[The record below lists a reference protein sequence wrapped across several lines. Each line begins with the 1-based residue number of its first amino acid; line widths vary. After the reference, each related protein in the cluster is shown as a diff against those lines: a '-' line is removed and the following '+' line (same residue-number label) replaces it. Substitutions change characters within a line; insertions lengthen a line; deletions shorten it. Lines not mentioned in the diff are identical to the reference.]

1 MNRFAKKIMSCIFA
15 GVLFATCVFNLVGCK
30 NEIKTST
37 DGTFKFF
44 RLGDNQ
50 FYRGNKKDTYAI
62 VGSCDEL
69 PEVLYIPAY
78 HKGKEV
84 SKIYYAHTVG
94 IGLRGYGL
102 SMEGVKTAYIP
113 YTCNLDE
120 GPYLDEPYARATTT
134 FITCSIAAPND
145 NLITNVTHNY
155 LRYLKENDTV
165 YFTNA
170 VYENIRISAESTPN
184 SAFSIVETSGCVYVE
199 HSGKM
204 LKPANT
210 AFMFNYENCP
220 NGGYFFI
227 NDFEYG
233 TTIENTPYEPIRDN
247 YTFGGWYKESTC
259 INAWNFETDT
269 LLQTTYDDQG
279 REFYQET
286 KLYAKWIK
294 E

>member
-1 MNRFAKKIMSCIFA
+1 MKRMKRLLTTLLA
-15 GVLFATCVFNLVGCK
+15 VLFMLCMSVSLVGCK
-30 NEIKTST
+30 NEMKTST
-37 DGTFKFF
+37 DGTFIFF

-50 FYRGNKKDTYAI
+50 FYRGDKKDTYAI
-62 VGSCDEL
+62 VDTCEEL

-84 SKIYYAHTVG
+84 SKIYYAHTEG
-94 IGLRGYGL
+94 FGLRGYGL

-120 GPYLDEPYARATTT
+120 GPYLDEPYARASTT
-134 FITCSIAAPND
+134 FIACSIYD
-145 NLITNVTHNY
+145 IVTQVTFNY
-155 LRYLKENDTV
+155 VWYLNESDTV
-165 YFTNA
+165 YFTNV
-170 VYENIRISAESTPN
+170 VYEEIRIAAETVPN
-184 SAFSIVETSGCVYVE
+184 SAYDIVETSDCVYVE
-199 HSGKM
+199 FSSKI

-227 NDFEYG
+227 NNFEYG
-233 TTIENTPYEPIRDN
+233 ATIENTPYEPIRN
-247 YTFGGWYKESTC
+247 GYTFGGWYKESEC
-259 INAWNFETDT
+259 INAWDFEMDT
-269 LLQTTYDDQG
+269 LPQAQYDDQE
-279 REFYQET
+279 REIYQET

>member
-1 MNRFAKKIMSCIFA
+1 MKKIEKLLTIGLAVLLMLCMS
-15 GVLFATCVFNLVGCK
+15 VSLVGCK
-30 NEIKTST
+30 NEMKTST
-37 DGTFKFF
+37 DGTFIFF

-50 FYRGNKKDTYAI
+50 FYRGDKKDTYAI
-62 VGSCDEL
+62 VDTCEEL

-78 HKGKEV
+78 HKGKVV
-84 SKIYYAHTVG
+84 SKIYYAHTEG
-94 IGLRGYGL
+94 FGLRGYGL

-184 SAFSIVETSGCVYVE
+184 SAFSIVETSDCIYVE
-199 HSGKM
+199 YSSKI

-210 AFMFNYENCP
+210 AYMFNYENCS

-227 NDFEYG
+227 NNFEYG
-233 TTIENTPYEPIRDN
+233 ATIENTPYEPIRN
-247 YTFGGWYKESTC
+247 GYTFGGWYKESEC
-259 INAWNFETDT
+259 INVWNFETDT
-269 LLQTTYDDQG
+269 LPQAQYDDQE
-279 REFYQET
+279 REIYQET

>member
-1 MNRFAKKIMSCIFA
+1 MKNIKKIFTIGLA
-15 GVLFATCVFNLVGCK
+15 VLLILCVSVSFVGCK
-30 NEIKTST
+30 NEMKTST

-50 FYRGNKKDTYAI
+50 FYSGDKKETYAI
-62 VGSCDEL
+62 VGTCGNL
-69 PEVLYIPAY
+69 PETLYIPAY
-78 HKGKEV
+78 HNGKEV

-94 IGLRGYGL
+94 LGLRGYGL

-145 NLITNVTHNY
+145 NLITSVTHNY

-184 SAFSIVETSGCVYVE
+184 SAFSIVETSDCIYVE
-199 HSGKM
+199 YSSKI

-210 AFMFNYENCP
+210 AFMFNYGNCP
-220 NGGYFFI
+220 NDGYFFI

-233 TTIENTPYEPIRDN
+233 ATIDNTPYEPTREG
-247 YTFGGWYKESTC
+247 YVFGGWYKESEC

-269 LLQTTYDDQG
+269 LPQAQYDDQE
-279 REFYQET
+279 REIYQET

>member
-1 MNRFAKKIMSCIFA
+1 MNGFAKKIISCIFA
-15 GVLFATCVFNLVGCK
+15 SICLTIMGVSLIGCK
-30 NEIKTST
+30 NEMKTST
-37 DGTFKFF
+37 DGIFKFF
-44 RLGDNQ
+44 YLGDNQ
-50 FYRGNKKDTYAI
+50 FYRGDKKDTYAI
-62 VGSCDEL
+62 VDTCREL
-69 PEVLYIPAY
+69 PEILYIPAY
-78 HKGKEV
+78 HKRKEV
-84 SKIYYAHTVG
+84 SKIYYANTERL
-94 IGLRGYGL
+94 GLHGYGL

-113 YTCNLDE
+113 YSCDFNE
-120 GPYLDEPYARATTT
+120 GPYLDESYARANTT
-134 FITCSIAAPND
+134 FITCSISLSNVD
-145 NLITNVTHNY
+145 IITQIMHNY
-155 LRYLKENDTV
+155 LNYLNENDIV
-165 YFTNA
+165 YFTND
-170 VYENIRISAESTPN
+170 VYENIRTQAEFTPN
-184 SAFSIVETSGCVYVE
+184 SAFNIVETSDCIYVE
-199 HSGKM
+199 YSRKI

-233 TTIENTPYEPIRDN
+233 TTIENTPYEPIRDG

-279 REFYQET
+279 RELYQET

>member
-1 MNRFAKKIMSCIFA
+1 MKRMKRLLTTLLA
-15 GVLFATCVFNLVGCK
+15 VFLMLWMGTSLVGCK
-30 NEIKTST
+30 NEMKTST

-50 FYRGNKKDTYAI
+50 FYRGDKKDTYAI
-62 VGSCDEL
+62 VDTCEEL

-84 SKIYYAHTVG
+84 SKIYYAHTEG
-94 IGLRGYGL
+94 FGLRGYGL

-120 GPYLDEPYARATTT
+120 GPYLDEPYARASTT
-134 FITCSIAAPND
+134 FIACSIYD
-145 NLITNVTHNY
+145 IVTQVTFNY
-155 LRYLKENDTV
+155 VMYLNENDTV
-165 YFTNA
+165 YFTNV
-170 VYENIRISAESTPN
+170 VYEKIRIAAETVPN
-184 SAFSIVETSGCVYVE
+184 SAYDIVETSDCVYVE
-199 HSGKM
+199 FSSKI

-227 NDFEYG
+227 NNFEYG
-233 TTIENTPYEPIRDN
+233 ATIENTPYEPIRN
-247 YTFGGWYKESTC
+247 GYTFGGWYKESEC
-259 INAWNFETDT
+259 INAWDFEMDT
-269 LLQTTYDDQG
+269 LPQAQYDDQE
-279 REFYQET
+279 REIYQET